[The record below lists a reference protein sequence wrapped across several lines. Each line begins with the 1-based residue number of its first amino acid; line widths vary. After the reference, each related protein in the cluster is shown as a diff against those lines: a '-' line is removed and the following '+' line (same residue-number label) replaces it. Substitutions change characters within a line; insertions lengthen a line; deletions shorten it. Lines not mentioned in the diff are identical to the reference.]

1 MSLFSIEDE
10 PYYASAARRRVL
22 QIIFA
27 IVFFILLGRLIQLQY
42 LYKEEYGKK
51 SFENSIRTI
60 TKIPLRGIIF
70 DRNKKIIVENRP
82 SYTVVVAPIDF
93 RDSTIGLLS
102 KILKLTEKEIS
113 TKINKGKKYSVFFPV
128 RLKRDIDFATLS
140 LFEEYKKELPGI
152 KIQIESKRNYPTIAT
167 ASHLLGYNKEISERQ
182 LKKLGEYYEPGD
194 IVGATGLEE
203 KYENALRGEKG
214 FEFIAQNARGQMIGS
229 FEDALHDVEPKTG
242 SELHLAIDIDVQIL
256 AESLFANYRGAMVAI
271 DTRDGGIISIVSKP
285 DFSLTN
291 FSGVTSP
298 EFLRDLIFNEE
309 KPLFNRALQTRYPPG
324 STFKMILAV
333 AAIEDKIINEDWRI
347 QCKGGYRFGNRT
359 FLDEHVHGST
369 NLIEAIQRSCN
380 VYFYQLMLK
389 VGLDRWNSYA
399 QKFGFSDSTGVDL
412 FLENPGLIPS
422 TEYYN
427 RVYGKR
433 GWTEGF
439 LLSLGI
445 GQGEVGVSPIQLA
458 QFMAM
463 IANKGFAYE
472 PHVASF
478 AKNPKTNKID
488 TIKTK
493 KKKIFISEKTW
504 QLVREGMRRAVM
516 EPGGTGR
523 ASQVPGIISAGK
535 TGTAQNP
542 HGKSHAWF
550 VGFAPLDE
558 PKIAICVLVEN
569 VGYGGA
575 YAAPIA
581 GLVMEKYLYGEIIR
595 YSPNAKL
602 KSIGGN

>member
-1 MSLFSIEDE
+1 M
-10 PYYASAARRRVL
+10 
-22 QIIFA
+22 
-27 IVFFILLGRLIQLQY
+27 
-42 LYKEEYGKK
+42 
-51 SFENSIRTI
+51 
-60 TKIPLRGIIF
+60 
-70 DRNKKIIVENRP
+70 
-82 SYTVVVAPIDF
+82 
-93 RDSTIGLLS
+93 
-102 KILKLTEKEIS
+102 
-113 TKINKGKKYSVFFPV
+113 
-128 RLKRDIDFATLS
+128 
-140 LFEEYKKELPGI
+140 
-152 KIQIESKRNYPTIAT
+152 
-167 ASHLLGYNKEISERQ
+167 
-182 LKKLGEYYEPGD
+182 
-194 IVGATGLEE
+194 EE

-493 KKKIFISEKTW
+493 RK
-504 QLVREGMRRAVM
+504 
-516 EPGGTGR
+516 
-523 ASQVPGIISAGK
+523 
-535 TGTAQNP
+535 
-542 HGKSHAWF
+542 
-550 VGFAPLDE
+550 
-558 PKIAICVLVEN
+558 
-569 VGYGGA
+569 
-575 YAAPIA
+575 
-581 GLVMEKYLYGEIIR
+581 KYLFQK
-595 YSPNAKL
+595 KL
-602 KSIGGN
+602 GN